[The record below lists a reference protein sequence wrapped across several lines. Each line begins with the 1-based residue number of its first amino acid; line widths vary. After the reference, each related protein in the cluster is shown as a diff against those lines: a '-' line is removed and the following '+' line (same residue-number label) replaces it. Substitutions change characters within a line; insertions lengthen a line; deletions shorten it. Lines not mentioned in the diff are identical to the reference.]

1 VHYENRIPPRR
12 SGSTCTPKFTG
23 IGGDFF
29 VLLPFGIYAG
39 GTVIR
44 YELRPEKQA
53 VNVPIQAGANHL
65 DVHGSEEELKMA
77 ALAPAL
83 SLGCYTWT
91 FPGCPIQIRIRLE
104 IVDAL
109 QRLVEQAQDS
119 GTLAPFAGGLLLGD
133 TASPGVTEVAGIAPL
148 AGLDAAAVE
157 AAIGKAERG
166 VVGFFRTLSG
176 DPAQPGASLRMTDDD
191 VTLAAGFFNQPS
203 SVVLL
208 IETVETA
215 AAKATF
221 FFWGGGK
228 MLGDFPFMDF
238 PLDAHQ
244 LAALERQRTTPRGG
258 QQPETEINL
267 EAARIRNGSRQ
278 CRRDVGTI
286 AVLCLGAVSLA
297 GGLLYS
303 SRRPAGPKHRTTSER
318 ARPSLSADSMKSSPS
333 LPVQKSGT
341 EMVLATPAGP
351 PATPVVFTE
360 PKAITGKKT
369 IESASTSARAAPRSS
384 QVLHLEGKRSVIVL
398 GREAGAALEL
408 SQHPERLSKLIRRG
422 SLFTVTRGTAIK
434 PLLGNRLGNRFVIKV
449 LIMEGSMVGQ
459 EGWTQTSQLS
469 P

>member
-1 VHYENRIPPRR
+1 VHYDNQITPRR
-12 SGSTCTPKFTG
+12 SGSTCKPKFTG
-23 IGGDFF
+23 IGVDFF

-44 YELRPEKQA
+44 YELRPEKQV
-53 VNVPIQAGANHL
+53 VNVPIQAGANCL

-83 SLGCYTWT
+83 SPGRYTWT

-109 QRLVEQAQDS
+109 QRLVERAQDS
-119 GTLAPFAGGLLLGD
+119 GILGAYAGGLLLGD
-133 TASPGVTEVAGIAPL
+133 TASAGVTEIAGIEPL

-157 AAIGKAERG
+157 AAIGNAECE
-166 VVGFFRTLSG
+166 VVGFFRSLSG
-176 DPAQPGASLRMTDDD
+176 DPAQPGASLRMTNDD
-191 VTLAAGFFNQPS
+191 VTLAAGFFNHPS

-215 AAKATF
+215 AKATF
-221 FFWGGGK
+221 FFWGGRK
-228 MLGDFPFMDF
+228 MLGDFSFMDF

-258 QQPETEINL
+258 QLPETEINL
-267 EAARIRNGSRQ
+267 EAATIRNGSRQ

-286 AVLCLGAVSLA
+286 AALCLGAVSLA

-303 SRRPAGPKHRTTSER
+303 SHRPAGPKHITTSER

-333 LPVQKSGT
+333 LPVQERGT
-341 EMVLATPAGP
+341 ETVLATQAGPLATPA
-351 PATPVVFTE
+351 VSTE

-369 IESASTSARAAPRSS
+369 IESASTSAPATPRSS
-384 QVLHLEGKRSVIVL
+384 QVLRLEGKRSVIVL
-398 GREAGAALEL
+398 GRDAGAALEL

-434 PLLGNRLGNRFVIKV
+434 PLLGNRLGNSFVIKV